1 MVRVSLQP
9 LVLAYSAR
17 NSSSLAIDLS
27 DLAPISV
34 RWLHDE
40 SVLLTEVGMAGPVAV
55 VVAGNE
61 DNISAMRVCYSVR
74 QVTEAPVHL
83 ISSTMSPSEITLAHS
98 LGATSVNT
106 PLVAPAVITQ
116 LVRQFLQLTVKPGA
130 EIPVRQLKLAGLE
143 LDLGRRQLAIRGNV
157 VRLTRTEFQLLA
169 TLMAASGSVVT
180 REELVGNV
188 WGQNW
193 FGVENVLDTHLAH
206 LRRKLGEHGFQHA
219 IVNVRGV
226 GFYFEPKEK
235 SGH

>member
-1 MVRVSLQP
+1 MVPVSLQP
-9 LVLAYSAR
+9 LVVAYSAR
-17 NSSSLAIDLS
+17 TSSSLAIDLS

-34 RWLHDE
+34 RWLHD
-40 SVLLTEVGMAGPVAV
+40 VPALLAEVGLAGPVAV

-61 DNISAMRVCYSVR
+61 DNIAAMRVCYSVR

-98 LGATSVNT
+98 LGATTVNT

-116 LVRQFLQLTVKPGA
+116 LVRQFLQLTVKAGS
-130 EIPVRQLKLAGLE
+130 EIPTRQLKFAGLE
-143 LDLGRRQLAIRGNV
+143 LDLGRRQLAIRGNLV
-157 VRLTRTEFQLLA
+157 KLTKTEFQLLSV
-169 TLMAASGSVVT
+169 LASSTGSVVS
-180 REELVGNV
+180 REELVANV

-226 GFYFEPKEK
+226 GFYFDPKEK